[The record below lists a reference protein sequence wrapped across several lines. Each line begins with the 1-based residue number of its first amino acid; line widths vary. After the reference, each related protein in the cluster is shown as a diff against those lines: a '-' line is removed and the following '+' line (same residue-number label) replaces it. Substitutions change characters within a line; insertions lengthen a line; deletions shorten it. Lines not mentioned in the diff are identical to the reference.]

1 MRIMIADSHPEV
13 RAALRLLLEE
23 QAATWIVASEAG
35 NAIELINRVRSA
47 NPRVILIDWDLPGMR
62 VAQAGAVFQ
71 RADKIF
77 VAISAISP
85 KAKILVLSTNP
96 AARDEA
102 IGAGADDFLCKSEP
116 PQRLMETIQSL
127 DVGIPEERT
136 QPPWK
141 PLPNLPVEPIK

>member
-62 VAQAGAVFQ
+62 VAQAGAGLQ

-77 VAISAISP
+77 VALSAISP
-85 KAKILVLSTNP
+85 NTKILVLSTNP
-96 AARDEA
+96 AVRDEA
-102 IGAGADDFLCKSEP
+102 IRAGADVFLCKNEP
-116 PQRLMETIQSL
+116 PQRLMEAIQSL
-127 DVGIPEERT
+127 DIGIPEERT